1 MCCTYRV
8 STTANALAADT
19 YIVVVEPSKPV
30 TSPVFVVDAVG
41 SRPELIR
48 SEMGIVAEPTM
59 ASPELYTVVVL
70 VVLSESSTMTS
81 TVPIHHADQ
90 LWRLAK
96 GKEAAYQL

>member
-1 MCCTYRV
+1 
-8 STTANALAADT
+8 
-19 YIVVVEPSKPV
+19 
-30 TSPVFVVDAVG
+30 
-41 SRPELIR
+41 
-48 SEMGIVAEPTM
+48 MGIVAEPTM

-96 GKEAAYQL
+96 GNEAAYQL